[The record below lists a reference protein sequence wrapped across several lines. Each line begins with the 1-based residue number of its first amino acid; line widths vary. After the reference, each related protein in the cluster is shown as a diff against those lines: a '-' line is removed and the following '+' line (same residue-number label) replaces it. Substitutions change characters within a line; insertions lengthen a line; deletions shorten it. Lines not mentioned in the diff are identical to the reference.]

1 MYLLSGRTEFDKK
14 CLLFGLSTLHSRC
27 SHYGSSKSSRQG
39 PPPTLVYMRTMAAAS
54 GDNIL
59 TQLGSLLGKEVVSLR
74 TTDESPPRV
83 AVIDVATMVTGKDAR
98 KTAQDIGFVRDRHPE
113 VAQNLG
119 LYKFNGRRQRN
130 THVATA
136 RGIIEIILLLP
147 GRYAARVRRQACK
160 F

>member
-1 MYLLSGRTEFDKK
+1 
-14 CLLFGLSTLHSRC
+14 
-27 SHYGSSKSSRQG
+27 
-39 PPPTLVYMRTMAAAS
+39 MRTMAAAS

-98 KTAQDIGFVRDRHPE
+98 KIAQDIGFVRDRHPE